1 MLRPDP
7 NGPALPHFEGWETIE
22 KLGEGGMCEVYRAR
36 PVGGGPE
43 RAVKLLT
50 DRSDVSIRR
59 FVDEAALLQRIDHPN
74 VVQVHY
80 IAPDTRPPWLVMDL
94 LGGRDLDETMRVE
107 GPMDP
112 ERAAR
117 LFGDLADGLA
127 AVHRAGVRHR
137 DIKPANIRLGVDGVA
152 RLIDF
157 GIARDASASRHTR
170 QGFVVGT
177 ASYLPPEIFVEDDAH
192 GVQDTE
198 ACDVY
203 ALGQTLC
210 EALAGRVAHQFK
222 DGAEAALLVRIMRD
236 KLDREYLDPRDLG
249 ARVPDELAR
258 IVRRATAREPEERT
272 PTAAKL
278 AQELRDWL
286 LSRTSASIAPISRV
300 DLGHVSLPPSPAPG
314 IGRGSPHPGPPRH
327 LPGEL
332 GAPLTGSMDLTE
344 PPVPA
349 LPETPVAPPAVPKPP
364 APRRGL
370 WVAAYGAVG
379 ALGVAGTALVVV
391 GLLGVAL
398 LGIGALWAFRP
409 VSDPE
414 PGKIRAAVVALG
426 PQLSSC
432 DAGQGTFSL
441 TVDAG
446 RVQKVAPLKD
456 STFGKRAEKCVTR
469 VLETASYPK
478 TKKLTVEVPIVVR

>member
-36 PVGGGPE
+36 PKEGGPE

-74 VVQVHY
+74 VVRVHH

-210 EALAGRVAHQFK
+210 ETLAGRVVHQFK

-258 IVRRATAREPEERT
+258 IVRRATAREPEDRT
-272 PTAAKL
+272 PTADKL

-300 DLGHVSLPPSPAPG
+300 DLGHVSLPPKPPPAP
-314 IGRGSPHPGPPRH
+314 PPR
-327 LPGEL
+327 E
-332 GAPLTGSMDLTE
+332 APQTTSTDLVPPPQA
-344 PPVPA
+344 PPVPVK
-349 LPETPVAPPAVPKPP
+349 TP

-379 ALGVAGTALVVV
+379 ALGMAGTALVVV
-391 GLLGVAL
+391 LLLGVSL
-398 LGIGALWAFRP
+398 VGIGALWAFRP
-409 VSDPE
+409 ASDPE
-414 PGKIRAAVVALG
+414 PGKIRTAVAALG
-426 PQLSSC
+426 PQLASC
-432 DAGQGTFSL
+432 DAGQATFSL

-446 RVQKVAPLKD
+446 RVQKLVPLGG
-456 STFGKRAEKCVTR
+456 STFGKRGEKCVTR
-469 VLETASYPK
+469 VLQDASYPK